1 MPSAILVNNTN
12 KLGETNMDPYQSLR
26 QIEAK
31 IAEAL
36 LDGADVAVDA
46 LKAQKTEFERQ
57 LQLAALKRQLL
68 RDANALVEDAKHVL
82 HGKES
87 LFDDW
92 GRALTRSQNKLA
104 IAFESKT
111 GDAIGLKLQ
120 DEISK
125 LCKDREV
132 DFRELQKSCRANI
145 HI

>member
-1 MPSAILVNNTN
+1 
-12 KLGETNMDPYQSLR
+12 MDPYQSLR
-26 QIEAK
+26 EIEAK

-36 LDGADVAVDA
+36 IDGADATIDA

-82 HGKES
+82 HGKETM
-87 LFDDW
+87 FDDW
-92 GRALTRSQNKLA
+92 GRALTRSKSQLG

-111 GDAIGLKLQ
+111 GDAIGLQFQ

-125 LCKDREV
+125 LCKDREE
-132 DFRELQKSCRANI
+132 DFQELKKSCKVNI
-145 HI
+145 HL